1 MPRRLAQRRKLT
13 ARGGIVGAREILVR
27 LNGAQGVCGTR
38 WRELHSFWV
47 RMRVG
52 HQPAVRPAPGAGPC
66 LSQAREARKETWGRE
81 ACIYERHAVLKES
94 SLSFFF
100 RRGCSV
106 SSAHRCLAASSLGYR
121 GPACYWLVHAHAH
134 VTCTCA
140 CIYACA
146 KHGSNKRLT

>member
-1 MPRRLAQRRKLT
+1 MG
-13 ARGGIVGAREILVR
+13 ARGILVR

-81 ACIYERHAVLKES
+81 ACIYDRHAKKS
-94 SLSFFF
+94 WYRP
-100 RRGCSV
+100 RRQAMGCGKMQ
-106 SSAHRCLAASSLGYR
+106 AQA
-121 GPACYWLVHAHAH
+121 PAL
-134 VTCTCA
+134 
-140 CIYACA
+140 
-146 KHGSNKRLT
+146 